1 MEHYFTSETGTKS
14 EFRDINFLYKDK
26 RFTFISDNGVFSK
39 NKLDT
44 GSLSLIDAYLEENDS
59 SKEILDLGCGY
70 GTIGIIISKLTGSFV
85 DMVDVNKRSVHLS
98 EMNIKKNKVC
108 AQAFYS
114 DAYEHVTKKYDV
126 IVTNPPIRA
135 GKEKV
140 LEFLMEASKYLKENG
155 ELWYVIRKDQ
165 GAKSITKTIEE
176 KYIVTNVEKNKGF
189 YIYKAI
195 IR

>member
-14 EFRDINFLYKDK
+14 EFRNINFEYKGK
-26 RFTFISDNGVFSK
+26 RFTFTSDNGVFSK

-44 GSLSLIDAYLEENDS
+44 GSLSLVDAYLEENDS

-98 EMNIKKNKVC
+98 EMNIKNNKVC

-126 IVTNPPIRA
+126 IITNPPIRA

-140 LEFLMEASKYLKENG
+140 LEFLMGASSYLKENG

-165 GAKSITKTIEE
+165 GAKSITKAIEE